1 MAATTTASALWFKN
15 TFAFLKEVFSDFI
28 DDKVL
33 KYSAALSYYTV
44 FAIAP
49 FLTIIISVTSMVF
62 GKNANVQE
70 KLFAQI
76 NGLLGSEAAKQI
88 QEMITNT
95 QRSGNSWIASVISVI
110 VLIVVAT
117 GIFAEIQDSINS
129 IWGLKSKP
137 SAGILKMLLNR
148 LISFSL
154 IVSLGFVLMVSLA
167 LNAIVDAISGQ
178 LANIVPGAGV
188 YLLSII
194 NLALTFVVVSFL
206 FAVIFKVLPD
216 AKIKWRDVMKGAFL
230 TAILF
235 IIGRYLIGLYVAKSN
250 LSCLYGA
257 AGSIAVILVWVY
269 YTAIILYFGAEF
281 TKVYSIKYGSKILP
295 NDYAVFVKVKEEE
308 LPRQASLLEAK
319 KDEHPRGDSN

>member
-1 MAATTTASALWFKN
+1 MAATTTVSASWFKN

-49 FLTIIISVTSMVF
+49 FLTIIISVTSIVF
-62 GKNANVQE
+62 GKNAKVQD

-76 NGLLGSEAAKQI
+76 SGLLGSEAAKQI
-88 QEMITNT
+88 EDMITNT
-95 QRSGNSWIASVISVI
+95 QKSGNSWIASVISII
-110 VLIVVAT
+110 VLVVVAT

-137 SAGILKMLLNR
+137 STGIVKMILNR

-167 LNAIVDAISGQ
+167 LSAIIAAISGK
-178 LANIVPGAGV
+178 LADIIPGAGV
-188 YLLSII
+188 YLLSTI
-194 NLALTFVVVSFL
+194 NLALTFAIVSFL

-216 AKIKWRDVMKGAFL
+216 AKIKWKDVIKGAFL

-235 IIGRYLIGLYVAKSN
+235 IIGRYLIGIYVSKMNVTST
-250 LSCLYGA
+250 YGA
-257 AGSIAVILVWVY
+257 AGSIVIILVWVY
-269 YTAIILYFGAEF
+269 YTAVILYFGAEF
-281 TKVYSIKYGSKILP
+281 TKVYSVKYGSKILP

-308 LPRQASLLEAK
+308 LPPNASLDEAK